1 MCVFYEKNNMK
12 NIIYNDKNFADKK
25 QTKVLSPRIKM
36 LFASLLLSCNMS
48 MNYVVAMKWLCCKS
62 CVKRNKTNIR
72 EVSNPQ
78 EIIEKILKHKDSVS
92 DDVVLQSLEQTDM
105 TQNIL
110 SCLHNVGRDN
120 LQSIV
125 NKIADSIYSVSK
137 NKRRFAELLS
147 KTFNKEFSTLAYIM
161 EYGSC
166 DAIKKIAEKLCK
178 LGCKNF
184 FQLMSQINQCLMHIM
199 ECGSN
204 DAKTIVAQKLCKLRC
219 KNFLQLMSQINRYKY
234 SNLTYAMECGSN
246 DAKTMIVKK
255 LCNLGND
262 KFCGLMLQINGGHP
276 FYSGLMRI
284 MQNCGD
290 NTKIKITKKLCNKD
304 YIDDNNFITLLSQQ
318 NFYDESCIDIIM
330 KNKDQNIIDMI
341 KEMVNNIDNVHD
353 EELTGKLDNIKEKI
367 RIAEEYIQRR
377 DEEERLRRDALRQ
390 QQHEDFDNPQDAL
403 MQFFLLLHENFG
415 HHPLDANSGSQ
426 QMVVESVAASA
437 A

>member
-204 DAKTIVAQKLCKLRC
+204 DAKT
-219 KNFLQLMSQINRYKY
+219 
-234 SNLTYAMECGSN
+234 
-246 DAKTMIVKK
+246 MIVKK

-415 HHPLDANSGSQ
+415 HHPLDANSESQ